1 MFSSSL
7 STPYGVIY
15 QNDINANTNLAVE
28 SLYYLDSHAIL
39 SSNDQPFEYNN
50 NNNYKS
56 NSFSNDIYNTNT
68 NTISINLD
76 AQINIDLNDV
86 LLKSELSL
94 ERLNSTVSRMSLDE
108 DVSLDIE
115 NERDLLLHF
124 NSQHLTGGGGAERSL
139 LQQEFNDG
147 KLK

>member
-1 MFSSSL
+1 LFSSTSSSL

-50 NNNYKS
+50 NNNNYQS

-115 NERDLLLHF
+115 NEIDLLLHEQSIF
-124 NSQHLTGGGGAERSL
+124 DTVLCVCVWGGGGR
-139 LQQEFNDG
+139 NVR
-147 KLK
+147 